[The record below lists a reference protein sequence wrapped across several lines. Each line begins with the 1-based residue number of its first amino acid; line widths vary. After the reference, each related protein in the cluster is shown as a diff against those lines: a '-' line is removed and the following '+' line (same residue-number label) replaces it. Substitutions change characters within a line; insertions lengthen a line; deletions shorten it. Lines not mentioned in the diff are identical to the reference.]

1 MSVSSKSSNLHKTLY
16 ALPAFVLA
24 LPTIPVFV
32 LLPTFYAETVGLG
45 LATVGAVFL
54 GLRILDVV
62 SDPLLGWVSDHIPAR
77 LGKRKLPMAL
87 GGLIGAPALIMVFSP
102 SPGIT
107 AAYLVVW
114 GALLYLAWTAIQIP
128 YVTWAVELEGDYG
141 ERAKLNGLREGFG
154 LLGILGAGA
163 AGIVLADLA
172 EPERFELIAWATVL
186 LGVFVFIVALKFVPQ
201 GRVTASARSRSLTFP
216 VGNKL
221 FLRVLGAWFI
231 NGFANGLPA
240 VCLPLFLTYV
250 IEAGDQHKA
259 MLLFVYF
266 LFAVLGIQ
274 GWVWLARRIGKHTV
288 WCVSMATACIAFAWV
303 PLLGAGDIFAFGII
317 CALTGLTL
325 GSDLALPPAIQA
337 DCADWDRL
345 RFRQERTATLFSY
358 WSMATKLALGL
369 AVGTAFPALAY
380 FGLSEGDAQASDT
393 AKTALVVIYAV
404 IPIVLKAFAVAM
416 MWRFPITSRRHAA
429 IRRALERRA

>member
-54 GLRILDVV
+54 GLRFLDVV

-77 LGKRKLPMAL
+77 LGKRKLPMAI

-102 SPGIT
+102 SSEIT
-107 AAYLVVW
+107 AIYLAVW

-172 EPERFELIAWATVL
+172 EPERFEIIAWATVL

-250 IEAGDQHKA
+250 IEAGDQDKA
-259 MLLFVYF
+259 MLLFIYF

-429 IRRALERRA
+429 IRRALERRT